1 MDWDHARFFLAVA
14 RSGQFLAGARLL
26 RVDHA
31 TVARRIGALEADLG
45 ARLFD
50 RRTTGCTLTAAGER
64 FLTAAERIEAEM
76 LRARAELSVTEVGV
90 TGTVRVG
97 APDGFG
103 TLFLCARLGQLTER
117 HPGLTV
123 QLVPLPRTFS
133 LSKRE
138 ADIAI
143 TIDRPDAGRLA
154 VRKLVDYT
162 LRFYAAKSYL
172 ARQGAPASLD
182 ALRDHTFVTYVQDL
196 IFSPALNFM
205 PEAYGP
211 AWRRLECASAI
222 GQTEAVR
229 GGAGI
234 GILHDYHA
242 RPDPLLAPVLPEHG
256 FARSYW
262 LVTHEDTRDTLRIR
276 TVADFIAATV
286 NAERDL
292 FVTPSGAREDRGS
305 LPAEPP
311 ASAARPARE
320 PEPAPTCAAC

>member
-172 ARQGAPASLD
+172 ARHGAPASLD

-205 PEAYGP
+205 QSGRARIL
-211 AWRRLECASAI
+211 A
-222 GQTEAVR
+222 
-229 GGAGI
+229 AGE
-234 GILHDYHA
+234 G
-242 RPDPLLAPVLPEHG
+242 
-256 FARSYW
+256 
-262 LVTHEDTRDTLRIR
+262 
-276 TVADFIAATV
+276 
-286 NAERDL
+286 
-292 FVTPSGAREDRGS
+292 
-305 LPAEPP
+305 
-311 ASAARPARE
+311 
-320 PEPAPTCAAC
+320 